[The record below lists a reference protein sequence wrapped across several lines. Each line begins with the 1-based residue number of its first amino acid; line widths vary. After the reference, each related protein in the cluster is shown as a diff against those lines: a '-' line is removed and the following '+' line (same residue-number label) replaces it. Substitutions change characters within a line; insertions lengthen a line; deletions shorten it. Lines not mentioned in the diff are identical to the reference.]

1 MKFSEFKIL
10 DIQRKTSIL
19 VFVALCSCFIFS
31 FSCSL
36 DSNGCAIWVRS
47 SVLEI
52 TAWILAVSLTTYFYI
67 LHCSGAQFDLSVYVV
82 SFFIAMLDMLGG
94 SLHKTSSLSPL
105 CDSPIRAVRSI
116 AYALLF
122 TWFIYMLFKVG
133 VYFASN
139 FQRCKW
145 LARAN
150 NWIVSQNT
158 VKIGLILI
166 ILWLPYL
173 IVFFPGSLPTD
184 TARQLG
190 QWYGARGVALDNH
203 FPYLTTLTY
212 ALIYSCGRYFGS
224 NGVASMVFLTVFQTV
239 CGAYVFSISLKRL
252 ENAFHSNIALFA
264 LLFFGLFPVI
274 PSYVLSISKDYLH
287 ALAVLYFCVCLLL
300 FYQQDSTVEQK
311 LSIKCRIE
319 MVISSILVLLTRNN
333 GFVIVFIGLI
343 ALLALSESKG
353 FKLFLIMFN
362 VAFFVLWNSFLLPIF
377 GVLPTESGEMLSIP
391 VQMIGRVY
399 QTEKEV
405 PEDLDAQIKCF
416 FDSDE
421 FDIKKAYNPLIS
433 DPLKGHLKFDDE
445 HSAIDFAILSL
456 RLACLFPC
464 TSLSGAL
471 CTTFA
476 YWYPFTQGTYWMED
490 APYYSWDQWSLID
503 AGWFEGYSWS
513 QEWNDKHSVDSFA
526 LNDIHLN
533 SVVSILYKPGFYCWF
548 YLVLICLSSIY
559 KKYQREV
566 TIFCVPMFSLLL
578 SLVAGPCASLR
589 YTLPFIFSLP
599 IAVYLLVNIAGGK
612 SALQE

>member
-1 MKFSEFKIL
+1 MKFSEFNL
-10 DIQRKTSIL
+10 FGRQWKTALL
-19 VFVALCSCFIFS
+19 VFFALSSCFIFS

-52 TAWILAVSLTTYFYI
+52 AAWILAVSFTTIFYS
-67 LHCSGAQFDLSVYVV
+67 LHCSGSQFDLIVYVV
-82 SFFIAMLDMLGG
+82 SFFIAILDMLGG

-105 CDSPIRAVRSI
+105 CDSPIRVVRSI

-139 FQRCKW
+139 YGRRKW
-145 LARAN
+145 TVRAN

-158 VKIGLILI
+158 AKIGLILI

-203 FPYLTTLTY
+203 FPYLTTLIY

-252 ENAFHSNIALFA
+252 ENVFHSNIALIA

-274 PSYVLSISKDYLH
+274 PTYVLSISKDYLH

-300 FYQQDSTVEQK
+300 FYRQDSAAEQK
-311 LSIKCRIE
+311 LSIKSHIE
-319 MVISSILVLLTRNN
+319 IVISSILVLLTRNN

-343 ALLALSESKG
+343 ALIAFSESKR
-353 FKLFLIMFN
+353 FKLLLLSLNVIFFL
-362 VAFFVLWNSFLLPIF
+362 LWNSFLLPIF

-391 VQMIGRVY
+391 VQIIGRVY
-399 QTEKEV
+399 QSEREV
-405 PEDLDAQIKCF
+405 PKDLDAQIRSF
-416 FDSDE
+416 FDSDD

-433 DPLKGHLKFDDE
+433 DPLKGHLKLDDE
-445 HSAIDFAILSL
+445 HSPIDFVLLSI
-456 RLACLFPC
+456 RLGCLYPC

-471 CTTFA
+471 CTTFD

-503 AGWFEGYSWS
+503 AGWFDGYSWS
-513 QEWNDKHSVDSFA
+513 QEWNDKHVIDSAA
-526 LNDIHLN
+526 LNDFHLN
-533 SVVSILYKPGFYCWF
+533 GVVSILYKPGFYCWL

-566 TIFCVPMFSLLL
+566 AIFCVPMFSLLL

-599 IAVYLLVNIAGGK
+599 IAIYLLVNIAGGK